1 MLESIMLGEIP
12 GTSIQISFS
21 AWLILVAAI
30 LTFVLVA
37 KVGKRRIPT
46 LRADYFSRK
55 ALKLL
60 SQYHLL

>member
-12 GTSIQISFS
+12 GTTIQISFYG
-21 AWLILVAAI
+21 WLILVTILLVIVPVAI
-30 LTFVLVA
+30 LS
-37 KVGKRRIPT
+37 RNHIPI
-46 LRADYFSRK
+46 LRADYFGRK

>member
-12 GTSIQISFS
+12 GTTFRISFYG
-21 AWLILVAAI
+21 WL
-30 LTFVLVA
+30 VLVA
-37 KVGKRRIPT
+37 LALLLFLATRIGKRRLPIV
-46 LRADYFSRK
+46 RADYFSRK

>member
-12 GTSIQISFS
+12 GTTIQISFY
-21 AWLILVAAI
+21 AWLILVAII
-30 LTFVLVA
+30 LLVTVVA
-37 KVGKRRIPT
+37 LLGKRHIPV
-46 LRADYFSRK
+46 LRADYFGRK

>member
-12 GTSIQISFS
+12 GTTIQISFY
-21 AWLILVAAI
+21 AWLILVA
-30 LTFVLVA
+30 VA
-37 KVGKRRIPT
+37 LLIVALALFGKRHIPV
-46 LRADYFSRK
+46 LRADYFGRK

>member
-12 GTSIQISFS
+12 GTSIQISFYG
-21 AWLILVAAI
+21 WLILVAI
-30 LTFVLVA
+30 VLTLTLAA
-37 KVGKRRIPT
+37 KISKRHVPT